1 MWIWY
6 LSASDGGN
14 LDEIAAQAQA
24 AGIRTLYVKSS
35 DGGSNFWSQFTP
47 ALVAQVHALGL
58 QICAWQYVY
67 GNDPVG
73 EADARDRALLATAPT
88 AS

>member
-6 LSASDGGN
+6 LNASDGGN
-14 LDEIAAQAQA
+14 LASIAAQAQA
-24 AGIRTLYVKSS
+24 AGIKTLYVKSS

-58 QICAWQYVY
+58 NICAWQYVY
-67 GNDPVG
+67 GNDPAG
-73 EADARDRALLATAPT
+73 RPRSGSGPRRTAPT